1 VFPFGHP
8 TSCRLHE
15 EMAIMMMMVREE
27 KLDLVLVPLA
37 LAVLACYHLCLLYTI
52 LRHPTRT
59 VIGVNALAR
68 KRWVAAMM
76 AVGITHSQINF
87 EL

>member
-1 VFPFGHP
+1 
-8 TSCRLHE
+8 
-15 EMAIMMMMVREE
+15 MMMMVREE

-68 KRWVAAMM
+68 KRWVAVMM